1 MTALAGPD
9 DAVVFTVDLPS
20 LGRLRRAIADW
31 AHRCGI
37 SGITAQ
43 DLVLIGNELATNVI
57 RHGGG
62 RGKMW
67 LWCEDGSATCQ
78 VSDWGRGIP
87 EPERAGIVAAEP
99 DSVAGRGLWMVRRM
113 SQHMHITTGPTG
125 TTVTVRMG
133 RPS

>member
-1 MTALAGPD
+1 MTALAGPE
-9 DAVVFTVDLPS
+9 DAAVFTVDHPS
-20 LGRLRRAIADW
+20 LGRLRAAIADW
-31 AHRCGI
+31 ARRCGI
-37 SGITAQ
+37 TGTHAQ
-43 DLVLIGNELATNVI
+43 DLVLIANELATNVV

-67 LWCEDGSATCQ
+67 LWCEDGGATCQ

-87 EPERAGIVAAEP
+87 EPERAGTVQAEP

-133 RPS
+133 RH